1 MKAIAVASFARLL
14 TTGSRS
20 SHRDWPTPLSFMQNG
35 IDLGRF
41 TPRTCSL
48 YSGHA
53 VVSIFRQEFA
63 MSAEAKL
70 AELKLQLPP
79 IPKPGGVYKPVVIVG
94 NMAYVSG
101 HVSLRPDGSIITGR
115 VGSEVDQE
123 QGKKAAEAAGLA
135 ILTTLRANLGSL
147 DRVKRVIKTL
157 GMVNCTPE
165 FTNHPEV
172 INGCSE
178 LWARIWGT
186 DNGVGARSAVGMGSL
201 PRNTTIEVEAIF
213 ELA

>member
-1 MKAIAVASFARLL
+1 
-14 TTGSRS
+14 
-20 SHRDWPTPLSFMQNG
+20 
-35 IDLGRF
+35 
-41 TPRTCSL
+41 
-48 YSGHA
+48 
-53 VVSIFRQEFA
+53 
-63 MSAEAKL
+63 MSAESKL
-70 AELKLQLPP
+70 VELKLQLPP
-79 IPKPGGVYKPVVIVG
+79 MPKPGGVYKPVVVVG

-101 HVSLRPDGSIITGR
+101 HVSLNSDGSIMTGR
-115 VGSEVDQE
+115 VGADVDQE
-123 QGKKAAEAAGLA
+123 GGKKAAEAAGLA
-135 ILTTLRANLGSL
+135 ILATLRANLGSL

-178 LWARIWGT
+178 LWKKVWG
-186 DNGVGARSAVGMGSL
+186 DEHGVGARSAVGMGSL